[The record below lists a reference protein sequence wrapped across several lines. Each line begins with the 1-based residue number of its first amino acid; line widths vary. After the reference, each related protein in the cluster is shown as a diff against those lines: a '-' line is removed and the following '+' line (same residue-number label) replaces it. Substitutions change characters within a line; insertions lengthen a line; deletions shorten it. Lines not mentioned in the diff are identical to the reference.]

1 MEEQEE
7 QIRRLKQQIL
17 FGRIFFLVL
26 AILAG
31 FFLWI
36 PKASGVFGAWIHQAA
51 LGLLGNAIHL
61 LPFFLILIA
70 LDYGQKGKGQVKS
83 ACLCGIL
90 ISLSAFIGLLSLD
103 VKKLESQA
111 CKAHP
116 VKYLAS
122 LTDKDLENEKATP
135 DKDSK
140 EKDSKKK
147 DSKKK
152 NSKKKDSK
160 TNKDSKKTDTE
171 TKDKQE
177 GDSDFVGPLL
187 NQAKGEDEEDKDEQE
202 ILKKPQAS
210 AALVFLYASGQR
222 PALLSKSARWSGG
235 LIGGLIAYALGVLAG
250 KTGAAILILASLVV
264 WVLVMVNIAYLTQL
278 KRAGQFFQSLD
289 QRPFPFGPNRKA
301 PAPATQPTKASR
313 APVATPTVPC
323 PSSTSLSSAP
333 GRGEDPS
340 QGRGPADQTMAAKQ
354 AALSAQY
361 QAKVQEKLAEQE
373 RERLRLEQAAEA
385 QRQAE
390 KEAQAQAAQAQRAAE
405 RQAKWKAKIAQLKE
419 KSAGKGGQGSIW
431 SKANSS
437 AQPKQESVSSSSA
450 PYRHSP
456 DPSSYGRE
464 NTSSPALSD
473 RPKQPDPAVEQKMAE
488 ARKRIYKDGVIQAMN
503 RTFTSQDPADLPDEA
518 LEPLL
523 PLGDSGNHGQ
533 EPAPAT
539 SSLSPA
545 PASNFSPANNPNT
558 PAPEEDP
565 WPDSD
570 FSPTQNIVSFD
581 AFQKRYQTNEEDLDD
596 HKYSG
601 FFEADDHS
609 IPAGPSKPAPTPLAP
624 PPPPPRRPVWVPVPN
639 SSAPDQKPPTK
650 APAATTPAPVAKAS
664 TATAPV
670 PPAKAPNVTTPL
682 PVAKAPIATM
692 SAPPP
697 KAPTATTS
705 ASEEKTSTPSTP
717 STGVKAPTKAPGSPE
732 PQSPARPP
740 MRRLVQISGSK
751 VQTQAQ
757 VAPTP
762 SPARPVVQPIP
773 SSVAPQPP
781 SRSVPSQ
788 PTPSQK
794 PGSVVQQ
801 QAPSQRPS
809 PTGAQQSPVPQ
820 GQEPAAPAPS
830 RFPAYTP
837 PPLSMLTK
845 GQKLLNDDTK
855 LEYLEEMSM
864 KLDETLANFSIDAQ
878 VEDFISGPTITRF
891 EVVPG
896 PGVKVSKIVN
906 LADDLALALA
916 ATAIRIEAPIP
927 GKSAVGIEIPN
938 QVQEAVHL
946 RDILESCDLAR
957 MTPLTA
963 FLGKEISGKPILC
976 DLATMPHLLI
986 AGATGSGKS
995 VCINSILISL
1005 LYHTGPQDLRIL
1017 MIDPKVVE
1025 LSVYNNIPHLIQP
1038 VVTDT
1043 SKACA
1048 ALQWAVDEM
1057 TARYELLA
1065 EYQVRDF
1072 KAFNDLVHRGKA
1084 PDEEPMPRILIII
1097 DELADLMATTAKEVE
1112 EAVARLTAMARAAGM
1127 HLLIATQRPSVDVI
1141 TGLIKANIPSRIAF
1155 AVASQVDSRTILDT
1169 GGAEKLLGRGDM
1181 LYAPLQFPKPQR
1193 GQGAFVS
1200 DQEVE
1205 AVTDYL
1211 KETYGPNY
1219 DDSVRES
1226 IDEMERVLKGEP
1238 VKRDSSELDPLYE
1251 ESKKII
1257 LDVGRASVSLLKS
1270 KLKVSHSRAVG
1281 IMEQLHEHGVVG
1293 PYAGSKP
1300 REILLT
1306 KEEYEAEQQAMAAA
1320 FAPDARIDDDADRM
1334 S

>member
-1 MEEQEE
+1 
-7 QIRRLKQQIL
+7 
-17 FGRIFFLVL
+17 
-26 AILAG
+26 
-31 FFLWI
+31 
-36 PKASGVFGAWIHQAA
+36 
-51 LGLLGNAIHL
+51 
-61 LPFFLILIA
+61 
-70 LDYGQKGKGQVKS
+70 
-83 ACLCGIL
+83 
-90 ISLSAFIGLLSLD
+90 
-103 VKKLESQA
+103 
-111 CKAHP
+111 
-116 VKYLAS
+116 
-122 LTDKDLENEKATP
+122 
-135 DKDSK
+135 
-140 EKDSKKK
+140 
-147 DSKKK
+147 
-152 NSKKKDSK
+152 
-160 TNKDSKKTDTE
+160 
-171 TKDKQE
+171 
-177 GDSDFVGPLL
+177 
-187 NQAKGEDEEDKDEQE
+187 
-202 ILKKPQAS
+202 
-210 AALVFLYASGQR
+210 
-222 PALLSKSARWSGG
+222 
-235 LIGGLIAYALGVLAG
+235 
-250 KTGAAILILASLVV
+250 
-264 WVLVMVNIAYLTQL
+264 
-278 KRAGQFFQSLD
+278 
-289 QRPFPFGPNRKA
+289 
-301 PAPATQPTKASR
+301 
-313 APVATPTVPC
+313 
-323 PSSTSLSSAP
+323 
-333 GRGEDPS
+333 
-340 QGRGPADQTMAAKQ
+340 
-354 AALSAQY
+354 
-361 QAKVQEKLAEQE
+361 
-373 RERLRLEQAAEA
+373 
-385 QRQAE
+385 
-390 KEAQAQAAQAQRAAE
+390 
-405 RQAKWKAKIAQLKE
+405 
-419 KSAGKGGQGSIW
+419 
-431 SKANSS
+431 
-437 AQPKQESVSSSSA
+437 
-450 PYRHSP
+450 
-456 DPSSYGRE
+456 
-464 NTSSPALSD
+464 
-473 RPKQPDPAVEQKMAE
+473 
-488 ARKRIYKDGVIQAMN
+488 
-503 RTFTSQDPADLPDEA
+503 
-518 LEPLL
+518 
-523 PLGDSGNHGQ
+523 
-533 EPAPAT
+533 
-539 SSLSPA
+539 
-545 PASNFSPANNPNT
+545 
-558 PAPEEDP
+558 
-565 WPDSD
+565 
-570 FSPTQNIVSFD
+570 
-581 AFQKRYQTNEEDLDD
+581 
-596 HKYSG
+596 
-601 FFEADDHS
+601 
-609 IPAGPSKPAPTPLAP
+609 
-624 PPPPPRRPVWVPVPN
+624 
-639 SSAPDQKPPTK
+639 
-650 APAATTPAPVAKAS
+650 
-664 TATAPV
+664 
-670 PPAKAPNVTTPL
+670 
-682 PVAKAPIATM
+682 
-692 SAPPP
+692 
-697 KAPTATTS
+697 
-705 ASEEKTSTPSTP
+705 
-717 STGVKAPTKAPGSPE
+717 
-732 PQSPARPP
+732 
-740 MRRLVQISGSK
+740 
-751 VQTQAQ
+751 
-757 VAPTP
+757 
-762 SPARPVVQPIP
+762 
-773 SSVAPQPP
+773 
-781 SRSVPSQ
+781 
-788 PTPSQK
+788 
-794 PGSVVQQ
+794 
-801 QAPSQRPS
+801 
-809 PTGAQQSPVPQ
+809 
-820 GQEPAAPAPS
+820 
-830 RFPAYTP
+830 
-837 PPLSMLTK
+837 
-845 GQKLLNDDTK
+845 
-855 LEYLEEMSM
+855 M

-1320 FAPDARIDDDADRM
+1320 FAPDARTDDVADRM

>member
-1 MEEQEE
+1 MEEQEA

-70 LDYGQKGKGQVKS
+70 MDYGQKGKGQVKS

-90 ISLSAFIGLLSLD
+90 ISLSAFIGLFSLD

-122 LTDKDLENEKATP
+122 LTDKDLEHEKDKP

-140 EKDSKKK
+140 DKD
-147 DSKKK
+147 
-152 NSKKKDSK
+152 SKKKDSK

-177 GDSDFVGPLL
+177 VDSDFVGPVLT
-187 NQAKGEDEEDKDEQE
+187 QATGEDEGDKDEQE
-202 ILKKPQAS
+202 TLKKPQAS
-210 AALVFLYASGQR
+210 SALVFLYASGQR
-222 PALLSKSARWSGG
+222 PVLLSKSARWSGG

-250 KTGAAILILASLVV
+250 KTGAGILILASLVV

-278 KRAGQFFQSLD
+278 KRAGQFFQRLD
-289 QRPFPFGPNRKA
+289 QRPFPFGPYRKA
-301 PAPATQPTKASR
+301 PAPATQPAKASR
-313 APVATPTVPC
+313 TTVPASSAPG
-323 PSSTSLSSAP
+323 PSSPSPSSAP

-361 QAKVQEKLAEQE
+361 QTKVQEKLAEQE

-390 KEAQAQAAQAQRAAE
+390 LDAKAQAAQAQRAAE
-405 RQAKWKAKIAQLKE
+405 RQAKWKAKFAQLKE
-419 KSAGKGGQGSIW
+419 KNTGKGGEGSLW
-431 SKANSS
+431 STKADSS
-437 AQPKQESVSSSSA
+437 AQPKQKSGSSSST

-456 DPSSYGRE
+456 DPSGYGRE
-464 NTSSPALSD
+464 NTSNPALSD

-503 RTFTSQDPADLPDEA
+503 RTFTSQDPADLSDEA

-523 PLGDSGNHGQ
+523 PLGDSGNYGQ

-545 PASNFSPANNPNT
+545 LASDLPPASDLSPANT

-565 WPDSD
+565 WLTSD

-581 AFQKRYQTNEEDLDD
+581 AFQKRHQTNEEDLDD
-596 HKYSG
+596 QKYSD
-601 FFEADDHS
+601 FFEASD
-609 IPAGPSKPAPTPLAP
+609 PSKPAPAPLA

-639 SSAPDQKPPTK
+639 PSVPDQKSPTK
-650 APAATTPAPVAKAS
+650 SPIATTPAPA
-664 TATAPV
+664 
-670 PPAKAPNVTTPL
+670 AKAPMVTTSVPSAEAHKVTTPL
-682 PVAKAPIATM
+682 PVAKAP
-692 SAPPP
+692 
-697 KAPTATTS
+697 TATT
-705 ASEEKTSTPSTP
+705 
-717 STGVKAPTKAPGSPE
+717 
-732 PQSPARPP
+732 P

-751 VQTQAQ
+751 VQTQ
-757 VAPTP
+757 
-762 SPARPVVQPIP
+762 
-773 SSVAPQPP
+773 PQG
-781 SRSVPSQ
+781 
-788 PTPSQK
+788 PSQK
-794 PGSVVQQ
+794 PSPAAPQ
-801 QAPSQRPS
+801 QAPSQKMNPAIPQQAPSPKPS

-820 GQEPAAPAPS
+820 GQKLSAPAPS

-845 GQKLLNDDTK
+845 GQKVLSDDTK

-976 DLATMPHLLI
+976 DLSTMPHLLI

-1025 LSVYNNIPHLIQP
+1025 LSVYNSIPHLIQP

-1155 AVASQVDSRTILDT
+1155 AVASQVDSRTILDM

-1306 KEEYEAEQQAMAAA
+1306 KEEYEAEQQAMSAA
-1320 FAPDARIDDDADRM
+1320 FATGPM
-1334 S
+1334 NEGGEG

>member
-70 LDYGQKGKGQVKS
+70 MDYGQKGKGQVKS

-90 ISLSAFIGLLSLD
+90 VSLSAFIGLLSLD

-111 CKAHP
+111 RMAHP

-122 LTDKDLENEKATP
+122 VTDQDLQ
-135 DKDSK
+135 K
-140 EKDSKKK
+140 EKTNSDTDPKRKKSKINE
-147 DSKKK
+147 DP
-152 NSKKKDSK
+152 
-160 TNKDSKKTDTE
+160 NKADAE
-171 TKDKQE
+171 MKDKQE
-177 GDSDFVGPLL
+177 GASDFVGPVFH
-187 NQAKGEDEEDKDEQE
+187 QATGADEEDKDKDDQDTDEQK

-222 PALLSKSARWSGG
+222 PALISKSSHWSGG
-235 LIGGLIAYALGVLAG
+235 LIGGLIAYALSVLAG
-250 KTGAAILILASLVV
+250 KTGAGILILASLIV

-278 KRAGQFFQSLD
+278 KRAGQFFQGLD
-289 QRPFPFGPNRKA
+289 QRPFPFGPNRKVPNPA
-301 PAPATQPTKASR
+301 SQPAQASRTPVPAPS
-313 APVATPTVPC
+313 VSG
-323 PSSTSLSSAP
+323 PSSPSPSPAP
-333 GRGEDPS
+333 GLGEKPS
-340 QGRGPADQTMAAKQ
+340 QGQDHGQGQGQGPVDQTMAAKQ

-419 KSAGKGGQGSIW
+419 KNAGKGGRGSLW
-431 SKANSS
+431 PKANPSVQPSQKSTISS
-437 AQPKQESVSSSSA
+437 PA
-450 PYRHSP
+450 PDKHSP
-456 DPSSYGRE
+456 APSNYSRQ
-464 NTSSPALSD
+464 NTTSLALSD
-473 RPKQPDPAVEQKMAE
+473 RPKQPDPALEQKMAE
-488 ARKRIYKDGVIQAMN
+488 ARKRIYKDGVIPAMN
-503 RTFTSQDPADLPDEA
+503 RTFTSQDSVDLLD
-518 LEPLL
+518 EPLSPL
-523 PLGDSGNHGQ
+523 ANLGDPGQ
-533 EPAPAT
+533 VPAPAT
-539 SSLSPA
+539 SSVSPA
-545 PASNFSPANNPNT
+545 QASDLPPANT
-558 PAPEEDP
+558 PASEDDS
-565 WPDSD
+565 WPASD
-570 FSPTQNIVSFD
+570 FSPTPNIVSFD
-581 AFQKRYQTNEEDLDD
+581 AFQKRYQTNDEDLDNHESSD
-596 HKYSG
+596 
-601 FFEADDHS
+601 FFESSD
-609 IPAGPSKPAPTPLAP
+609 PSRSAPTPSAP
-624 PPPPPRRPVWVPVPN
+624 PSPPHRRPVWVPVP
-639 SSAPDQKPPTK
+639 SPSAQDPKPPAK
-650 APAATTPAPVAKAS
+650 APTATTPAPVAKTPTS
-664 TATAPV
+664 
-670 PPAKAPNVTTPL
+670 TTP
-682 PVAKAPIATM
+682 V
-692 SAPPP
+692 PPP
-697 KAPTATTS
+697 KAPTVTTPVS
-705 ASEEKTSTPSTP
+705 S
-717 STGVKAPTKAPGSPE
+717 VKAPTATTPPPVVKAPTSSTPSSVAKAPTE
-732 PQSPARPP
+732 VPASSEAPSPARLP

-751 VQTQAQ
+751 VQTQPQ
-757 VAPTP
+757 GP
-762 SPARPVVQPIP
+762 SPVSKPSIPVGGPKTIAQPDKDVMTTGQAFKQGAAVQGDQTPARTPAKVQTQA
-773 SSVAPQPP
+773 APP
-781 SRSVPSQ
+781 
-788 PTPSQK
+788 
-794 PGSVVQQ
+794 
-801 QAPSQRPS
+801 QAPSQKPS
-809 PTGAQQSPVPQ
+809 PTGAQQIPVQQ
-820 GQEPAAPAPS
+820 GPKPAAPAPS

-845 GQKLLNDDTK
+845 GQKVLNDDTK

-976 DLATMPHLLI
+976 DLSTMPHLLI

-1057 TARYELLA
+1057 AARYELLA

-1306 KEEYEAEQQAMAAA
+1306 KEEYEAEQQAMAGA
-1320 FAPDARIDDDADRM
+1320 FATSPTEND
-1334 S
+1334 SEF